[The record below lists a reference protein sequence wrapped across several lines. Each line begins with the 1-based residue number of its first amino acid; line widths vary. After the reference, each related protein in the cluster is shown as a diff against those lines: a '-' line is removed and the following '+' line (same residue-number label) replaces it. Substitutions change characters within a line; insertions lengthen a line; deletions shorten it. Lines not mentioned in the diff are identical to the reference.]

1 MFTSW
6 PRIRKRSKTDPK
18 LHEMGANWIAG
29 RQEEFENL
37 LRKGQTG
44 NVGGR

>member
-6 PRIRKRSKTDPK
+6 PRIRK
-18 LHEMGANWIAG
+18 HEMGANWIGG